1 MKKALYWL
9 RPCCCCC
16 GWFRVKCVKVF
27 FAWGA
32 IFISCLF
39 SWRGSEWLTAMIQYS
54 NTGSNREPRLNFR
67 EKKGKK
73 YNGPLVNPHR
83 CVILRTFAK
92 QILTSV
98 SFFVPCCDEC
108 LSWNAEE
115 LGFFFLDVALECLL
129 EAKGL
134 GWRGQTKQLLF
145 RLGVLI
151 LLALSIAPQPGN
163 VV

>member
-1 MKKALYWL
+1 MKKALYWI
-9 RPCCCCC
+9 RPWCCCC

-27 FAWGA
+27 FAWVA

-39 SWRGSEWLTAMIQYS
+39 SWRGSEWLTAMSQYS
-54 NTGSNREPRLNFR
+54 NTGSNWEPRLNVL
-67 EKKGKK
+67 KKKVKK

-83 CVILRTFAK
+83 CVILGTFAK

-115 LGFFFLDVALECLL
+115 LGFFFPTSFTLKRGWTWPWNVCLKPKV
-129 EAKGL
+129 ESDDGRRSSCSL
-134 GWRGQTKQLLF
+134 GWRC
-145 RLGVLI
+145 
-151 LLALSIAPQPGN
+151 
-163 VV
+163 